1 MHPSSRRLV
10 IFIFD
15 KKGVN
20 SVLTHEEGKCLSIS
34 CFKILETFT
43 PDRVPVIVE
52 GFKPQFTVT
61 DNKSGSDIQSSV
73 SLSLKHELP
82 L

>member
-1 MHPSSRRLV
+1 MPQYLP
-10 IFIFD
+10 
-15 KKGVN
+15 
-20 SVLTHEEGKCLSIS
+20 
-34 CFKILETFT
+34 FKILETFT
-43 PDRVPVIVE
+43 PDGVPVIVE
-52 GFKPQFTVT
+52 GCKPRFTVT